1 MLDEGV
7 VLDELEAEL
16 LIRFENALLRLVRS
30 VLEVLE
36 VVELLCKDEIRL
48 FKEESIELLELSVL
62 EVEEVVLDV
71 VLV

>member
-1 MLDEGV
+1 MLDGEV
-7 VLDELEAEL
+7 VLDELEEEL
-16 LIRFENALLRLVRS
+16 PIRFENALLRLVRS

-36 VVELLCKDEIRL
+36 VAEFPCKDEIRL

-62 EVEEVVLDV
+62 EVEEVVLEA